1 MKLLFLIGDPTSEN
15 MPVGQALA
23 GISGFRLFH
32 SQMML
37 SPVRELFGG
46 ENIQA
51 VRRLCDVVLEESALS
66 DQYGLIFILNR
77 KPEQK
82 DVWDSIEHIQ
92 KILAPYS
99 VQFYCV
105 DLAMRRQAQ
114 VLNAGKTCAG
124 RKPSGNVCAC
134 GAAGC
139 PGPVWKSR
147 AVATGKTCF
156 LTAITFAST
165 IVRLRRKPLRNRSN
179 PIFPSRASSK
189 RTGLCACGCVHS
201 PVFSHSVN

>member
-51 VRRLCDVVLEESALS
+51 VRRLCDVALEESALS

-77 KPEQK
+77 K
-82 DVWDSIEHIQ
+82 WDSIEHIQ

-105 DLAMRRQAQ
+105 DLTMRRQAQ
-114 VLNAGKTCAG
+114 VLNAAQNLRRQKTVRQRLRLRC
-124 RKPSGNVCAC
+124 RRT
-134 GAAGC
+134 
-139 PGPVWKSR
+139 PGPGMEKPRRCERENVFSDRNYLCIHNCEAAPK
-147 AVATGKTCF
+147 AVAEQIK
-156 LTAITFAST
+156 SY
-165 IVRLRRKPLRNRSN
+165 
-179 PIFPSRASSK
+179 
-189 RTGLCACGCVHS
+189 
-201 PVFSHSVN
+201 FSF

>member
-51 VRRLCDVVLEESALS
+51 VRRLCDVVFEECALS

-114 VLNAGKTCAG
+114 VLSAAQNLRRQKTV
-124 RKPSGNVCAC
+124 RQ
-134 GAAGC
+134 
-139 PGPVWKSR
+139 R
-147 AVATGKTCF
+147 
-156 LTAITFAST
+156 L
-165 IVRLRRKPLRNRSN
+165 RLRRRRTPGPGLEKPRRCDREN
-179 PIFPSRASSK
+179 
-189 RTGLCACGCVHS
+189 
-201 PVFSHSVN
+201 VFSDRNYLCIHDCEAAPKAVAEQIKSYFSF